1 MFDEA
6 LLRLFG
12 EHPGC
17 VLVPLVAWL
26 VTGEWPAHQLRWDVS
41 FPEAGW
47 SRLPG
52 I

>member
-1 MFDEA
+1 M
-6 LLRLFG
+6 RLFG
-12 EHPGC
+12 EHPGW

-26 VTGEWPAHQLRWDVS
+26 VTGEWPANQLRWDVS